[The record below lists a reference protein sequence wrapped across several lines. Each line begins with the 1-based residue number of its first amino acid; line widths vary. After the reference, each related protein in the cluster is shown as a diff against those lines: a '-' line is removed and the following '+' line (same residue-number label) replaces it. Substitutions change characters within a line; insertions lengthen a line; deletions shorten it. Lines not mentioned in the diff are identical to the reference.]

1 MSEKLPE
8 HKALKEAAKIY
19 AISSLLKKV
28 TTRKKQKL
36 RVKLL
41 SIPGYVHLTVVMI
54 HVQKRNLKKN
64 QILII
69 NRR

>member
-8 HKALKEAAKIY
+8 HKVTEGSGEDLCNKFIAE
-19 AISSLLKKV
+19 KV

-41 SIPGYVHLTVVMI
+41 SIPGYVHLNVVMI
-54 HVQKRNLKKN
+54 RVQK
-64 QILII
+64 
-69 NRR
+69 